1 MSIYALLAAAT
12 AATITFPS
20 ITATTLDGRALLLP
34 RGLHGKPALVV
45 AGFTLAS
52 RGDSEAWAVWAAR
65 EYAAS
70 GILPTYVTV
79 VLEAPPFVAPLVAA
93 SMRRGLEHKLYPFA
107 ALVVDP
113 THHLRDALHVQEDRN
128 AQVFLLDRAGSIQW
142 QAGEGFTE
150 GNARQLARRVQDLGY
165 SK

>member
-1 MSIYALLAAAT
+1 MSIQALLAAAVAT
-12 AATITFPS
+12 AIAFPS
-20 ITATTLDGRALLLP
+20 IDATTLDGRTLSLP

-52 RGDSEAWAVWAAR
+52 RGDSQSWAVWAAR

-79 VLEAPPFVAPLVAA
+79 VLEAPGFVAPLVAA
-93 SMRRGLEHKLYPFA
+93 SMRRGLERSLYPFA

-113 THHLRDALHVQEDRN
+113 THHIRNELHVQEDRN
-128 AQVFLLDRAGSIQW
+128 AQVFLLDRAGLIQW